1 DQNCDGVDGVD
12 GDQDGF
18 AATATGGGDCDD
30 KSALTH
36 PGATEVAGDGVD
48 QDCDGVDLCYSDSD
62 GDSYGSAEL
71 VASPNLSCVDG
82 GEATSDAD
90 CDDTQ
95 ASSYPG
101 AAESCNG
108 NDDNC
113 DGTADED
120 LECEE
125 KPPETP
131 SCSQTASSSSPSLL
145 IGLFA
150 LALRRRRR

>member
-1 DQNCDGVDGVD
+1 
-12 GDQDGF
+12 
-18 AATATGGGDCDD
+18 
-30 KSALTH
+30 
-36 PGATEVAGDGVD
+36 
-48 QDCDGVDLCYSDSD
+48 DSD

-131 SCSQTASSSSPSLL
+131 SCSQTASSSSSPTLL